1 MVAIIRTSDK
11 NFNSQLLSALSLS
24 REEKKRVDDVVSEIL
39 QSVKIKGDEALD
51 YFTTKFDK
59 VDVTGDKILFNEDEI
74 SSSFKACSEKLIG
87 AIKNAAKRIN
97 DYHKRQLPKNLN
109 YQDDNGINLGYRW
122 SPINRAGLYV
132 PAGSAPL
139 FSSVLM
145 NVIPARVAGVKEVF
159 VVMPTPKGE
168 VSPAMLV
175 ACSIAGVDRIFR
187 VGGAQA
193 LAALAYGTERIMP
206 VDIIA
211 GPGNAY
217 VASAKKQLYGQV
229 GIDMIAGPSEIT
241 VVSDNKNDPRWIAT
255 DLLAQAEHDTSAQS
269 ILITDDQ
276 DFSLSVS
283 KEINSQLNKN
293 SFSSIAKES
302 WLRNGIIITVENLN
316 QVPSIVDLIS
326 PEHLELAIEN
336 PRYLSDQI
344 KNAGAIFLGR
354 YTPEAAGDYIAGP
367 SHVLP
372 TSGTARFSSGL
383 SVMNFLK
390 RTSLIEFNKEA
401 LNNLKE
407 DIVTMAEAEGLFYH
421 AQSVSVRSL
430 KDS

>member
-1 MVAIIRTSDK
+1 MLAIIKTSDK
-11 NFNSQLLSALSLS
+11 NFNSQLLSALSMS
-24 REEKKRVDDVVSEIL
+24 REEKEKVDDVVSEIL
-39 QSVKIKGDEALD
+39 QKVKINGDEALN
-51 YFTTKFDK
+51 YFTTKFDE
-59 VDVTGDKILFNEDEI
+59 VDVSGDKILFNDDEI
-74 SSSFKACSEKLIG
+74 LSSYKACSDKLIR

-97 DYHKRQLPKNLN
+97 DYHLRQLPENLS
-109 YQDDNGINLGYRW
+109 YKDDHGISLGYRW
-122 SPINRAGLYV
+122 NPINRAGLYV

-159 VVMPTPKGE
+159 VAMPTPKGE
-168 VSPAMLV
+168 VSPPILA
-175 ACSIAGVDRIFR
+175 ACSIAGVDKIYR

-193 LAALAYGTERIMP
+193 IAALAYGTERIIP

-217 VASAKKQLYGQV
+217 VTSAKKQLYGQV

-241 VVSDNKNDPRWIAT
+241 VVSDNKNDPGWIAT

-276 DFSLSVS
+276 EFSLNVI
-283 KEINSQLNKN
+283 KEIDGQLNKN
-293 SFSSIAKES
+293 SFSSIARES
-302 WLRNGIIITVENLN
+302 WSKNGIIIIVEDLN
-316 QVPSIVDLIS
+316 QVPPIVDIIS
-326 PEHLELAIEN
+326 PEHLELAIED
-336 PRYLSDQI
+336 PRCLSDQI

-354 YTPEAAGDYIAGP
+354 YTPEAVGDYIAGP

-390 RTSLIEFNKEA
+390 RTSLIEFNEKS
-401 LNNLKE
+401 LNSLKK

-421 AQSVSVRSL
+421 AQSVSLRSI